1 MTPRGPGACAALLLA
16 FMLAGCSDPEPP
28 AHLRIEG
35 GDVARG
41 RTLAY
46 EKGCGACH
54 IIGGVPD
61 ARGVVG
67 PSLANFAQRT
77 MIAGRFPNAPRTLIP
92 WLMDPPAMNAGTG
105 MPNVG
110 LNEAQARDIAAY
122 LYSRGAAK
130 ADVYPDKITLPDPS
144 RR

>member
-1 MTPRGPGACAALLLA
+1 MSAFRTAASLALLLA
-16 FMLAGCSDPEPP
+16 LAGCGEAQPP

-35 GDVARG
+35 ADVARG

-54 IIGGVPD
+54 IIDGVPD

-67 PSLANFAQRT
+67 PSLADFAQRT
-77 MIAGRFPNAPRTLIP
+77 MIAGRLPNAPRTLVP
-92 WLMDPPAMNAGTG
+92 WLMDPPAMNPGTG

-110 LNEAQARDIAAY
+110 LNAAQARDIAAY

-130 ADVYPDKITLPDPS
+130 TTVYPDKVMLPDPGP
-144 RR
+144 R